1 MLFIILL
8 RKEGAHA
15 PHRVSKVLLLLLKIP
30 RKPSSAHLSGQ
41 ILLISLMYIRQ
52 VPKSVD

>member
-15 PHRVSKVLLLLLKIP
+15 PHRVSKGFLLLLTIP
-30 RKPSSAHLSGQ
+30 RKPSSAHVSGQ

>member
-15 PHRVSKVLLLLLKIP
+15 PHRVSKGFLLLLTIP